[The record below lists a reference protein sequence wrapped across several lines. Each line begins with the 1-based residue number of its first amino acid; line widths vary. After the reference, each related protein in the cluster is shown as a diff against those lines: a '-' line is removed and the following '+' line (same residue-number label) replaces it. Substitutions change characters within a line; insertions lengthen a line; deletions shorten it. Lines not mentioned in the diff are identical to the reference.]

1 MKTIDSLS
9 SIGSTSTSITLSTTG
24 FRLIVVPI
32 TAAVLCG
39 NAIATKLAS
48 EILKIYYL
56 EKTVFQITQFKIPE
70 KCIREFRR

>member
-24 FRLIVVPI
+24 FGLIVVPI

-70 KCIREFRR
+70 K